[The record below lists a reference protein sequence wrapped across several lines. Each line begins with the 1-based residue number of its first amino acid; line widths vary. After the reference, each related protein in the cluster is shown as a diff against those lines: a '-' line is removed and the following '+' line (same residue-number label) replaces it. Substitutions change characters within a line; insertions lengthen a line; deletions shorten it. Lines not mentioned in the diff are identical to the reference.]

1 MFFDPL
7 KKKKNDLILIKP
19 IKKSNYLKNLE
30 KQRYEGLKLI
40 EEEKA
45 DILVD
50 KILRRDRINRDY
62 SVFSRYN
69 FLDFG
74 KKNILIDNNE
84 KKIGNIKYYSKNN
97 KNQKINKI
105 NSSSNFSKNN
115 NINLNNMSKETFI
128 TRSIDKNRF
137 LSNIGNDIVN
147 TKNISENNKKLRYKK
162 KYS

>member
-1 MFFDPL
+1 MFYDPF
-7 KKKKNDLILIKP
+7 KKRKNDLILIKP

-50 KILRRDRINRDY
+50 KILRRDKINRDY

-74 KKNILIDNNE
+74 KKNILIENNE
-84 KKIGNIKYYSKNN
+84 KNIGNIKYYSKDN
-97 KNQKINKI
+97 KKQKVNKI

-115 NINLNNMSKETFI
+115 HLTLNNMSKETFI
-128 TRSIDKNRF
+128 TRSIDKNKF
-137 LSNIGNDIVN
+137 LSTIGNDIVN

-162 KYS
+162 KYP

>member
-1 MFFDPL
+1 MFFYSL

>member
-97 KNQKINKI
+97 KNQKTNKI

>member
-74 KKNILIDNNE
+74 KKNILIDNNG

-147 TKNISENNKKLRYKK
+147 TKNISENNTKLRYKK

>member
-1 MFFDPL
+1 MFFDPF
-7 KKKKNDLILIKP
+7 KKKKNDLILVKP

-50 KILRRDRINRDY
+50 KILRRDKINRDY

-74 KKNILIDNNE
+74 KKNILIENNE
-84 KKIGNIKYYSKNN
+84 KKIGNIKYYSKDN
-97 KNQKINKI
+97 KKQKVNKI

-115 NINLNNMSKETFI
+115 HITLNNMSKETFI
-128 TRSIDKNRF
+128 TRNIDKNKF
-137 LSNIGNDIVN
+137 LSTIGNDIVN

-162 KYS
+162 KYP

>member
-1 MFFDPL
+1 MFFDPF
-7 KKKKNDLILIKP
+7 KKRKNDLILIKP

-74 KKNILIDNNE
+74 KNNVLIENNE
-84 KKIGNIKYYSKNN
+84 RKGGNIKNYSKNN
-97 KNQKINKI
+97 KNQNINKI

-115 NINLNNMSKETFI
+115 HITLNNMSKETFI
-128 TRSIDKNRF
+128 TRSIDKNKF
-137 LSNIGNDIVN
+137 LSTIGNDIVN
-147 TKNISENNKKLRYKK
+147 TKNKTENNNKFRYKK
-162 KYS
+162 KYP

>member
-1 MFFDPL
+1 MFFDPS
-7 KKKKNDLILIKP
+7 KKRKNDLILIKP

-74 KKNILIDNNE
+74 KKNILIDNNG

-105 NSSSNFSKNN
+105 NSSSNF
-115 NINLNNMSKETFI
+115 
-128 TRSIDKNRF
+128 
-137 LSNIGNDIVN
+137 
-147 TKNISENNKKLRYKK
+147 
-162 KYS
+162 

>member
-19 IKKSNYLKNLE
+19 VKKSNYLKNLE

>member
-1 MFFDPL
+1 M
-7 KKKKNDLILIKP
+7 
-19 IKKSNYLKNLE
+19 
-30 KQRYEGLKLI
+30 
-40 EEEKA
+40 
-45 DILVD
+45 
-50 KILRRDRINRDY
+50 
-62 SVFSRYN
+62 
-69 FLDFG
+69 DFG

>member
-1 MFFDPL
+1 MFYDPF
-7 KKKKNDLILIKP
+7 KKRKNDLILIKP

-74 KKNILIDNNE
+74 KNNILIENNE
-84 KKIGNIKYYSKNN
+84 RKGGNIKNYSKNN
-97 KNQKINKI
+97 KNQNINKI

-115 NINLNNMSKETFI
+115 HITLNNMSKETFI
-128 TRSIDKNRF
+128 TRSIDKNKF
-137 LSNIGNDIVN
+137 LSTIGNDIVN
-147 TKNISENNKKLRYKK
+147 TKSKPENNNKFRYKK
-162 KYS
+162 KYP

>member
-74 KKNILIDNNE
+74 KKNILIDNNG

>member
-1 MFFDPL
+1 M
-7 KKKKNDLILIKP
+7 
-19 IKKSNYLKNLE
+19 
-30 KQRYEGLKLI
+30 
-40 EEEKA
+40 
-45 DILVD
+45 
-50 KILRRDRINRDY
+50 NRDY

-69 FLDFG
+69 FFDFG
-74 KKNILIDNNE
+74 KKNILIENND
-84 KKIGNIKYYSKNN
+84 KKSGNIKYYSKNN
-97 KNQKINKI
+97 KNQKVNKI

-115 NINLNNMSKETFI
+115 HITLNNMSKETFI